1 MAIRHPLYWQSKLVL
16 LLVVPTVAADIVL
29 QAHWWAANLPAV
41 ALSTLALSLLL
52 GFAAWKLGTAT
63 PGAAAAGAAIA
74 ASITFSTSVYPYATW
89 NTALVPLLTLLIL
102 TSLATQVGRSCK
114 EELGIAEPK
123 RGRSAAQ
130 VVANLGVA
138 ALAVNELVQSSLL
151 GSGWFAH
158 AAPAMLFVAS
168 LAALAESAA
177 DTVSSEIGQVLGGI
191 PRMVTTLRQV
201 RSGTDGG
208 VTLVGTLSGIAAAAL
223 VALAGALALRG
234 GFAMFWIACAG
245 GVFGLFFDSLLGAT
259 LERKG
264 WLNNDAVNFLSTAS
278 AAVFALGLLALR

>member
-1 MAIRHPLYWQSKLVL
+1 MTIRHPLYWQSKLVL

-74 ASITFSTSVYPYATW
+74 ASMTFSTSVYPYAW
-89 NTALVPLLTLLIL
+89 WHTALVPLLTLLVL
-102 TSLATQVGRSCK
+102 TSLATQVGHSCK
-114 EELGIAEPK
+114 EELGVAEPS

-130 VVANLGVA
+130 VVANLGIA
-138 ALAVNELVQSSLL
+138 ALATNELAQSAIQHCS
-151 GSGWFAH
+151 WFAH
-158 AAPAMLFVAS
+158 AAPTLLFAAS

-201 RSGTDGG
+201 KSGTDGG
-208 VTLVGTLSGIAAAAL
+208 VTLVGTLSGIVAAAL
-223 VALAGALALRG
+223 VALAGALALHG
-234 GFAMFWIACAG
+234 GFTLFWIACVA

-278 AAVFALGLLALR
+278 AAVFALGLLATR